1 MQAGA
6 RSGVLAVALVVALA
20 LVAGSASARERIRST
35 VTIGTGEASS
45 GQQFIKGRVTS
56 PKAKCERRRKV
67 VLYWDDP
74 PKSGGYEAVAR
85 DLTNSR
91 GAWRINAPDLEI
103 PPGGYYAKV
112 RPARRGGDQCK
123 GARSASINVIG
134 S

>member
-6 RSGVLAVALVVALA
+6 RSGALAVAVVVALA
-20 LVAGSASARERIRST
+20 LVAGSASARERINST
-35 VTIGTGEASS
+35 VTIGTGEAPS
-45 GQQFIKGRVTS
+45 GQQFVKGTVRS

-74 PKSGGYEAVAR
+74 PKPGGYEPVAQDR
-85 DLTNSR
+85 TNSG
-91 GAWRINAPDLEI
+91 GAWRINAPALEI

-112 RPARRGGDQCK
+112 RPARRGGDRCK
-123 GARSASINVIG
+123 GARSASINVVG

>member
-35 VTIGTGEASS
+35 VTIGTGEAPS
-45 GQQFIKGRVTS
+45 GQEFMKGSVRS

-67 VLYWDDP
+67 VLYWDAP
-74 PKSGGYEAVAR
+74 SKPGGYAPVAEDR
-85 DLTNSR
+85 TSSSGR
-91 GAWRINAPDLEI
+91 WRINAPALEI

-112 RPARRGGDQCK
+112 RPARRGGDTCK
-123 GARSASINVIG
+123 GARSASINVVG
-134 S
+134 A